1 MSMGPV
7 EFVILT
13 FPGDSPGGAAV
24 QALGGLRRSGAVRV
38 IDTMLVAKAADGSV
52 AHRELADVAELAGI
66 VQPDQLNLIDAA
78 DAEEVGEALEPG
90 FCAVLALVE
99 QTWASRAATAV
110 RDAGGELAFSVR
122 IPQQFVDEAL
132 TAVGASS

>member
-78 DAEEVGEALEPG
+78 DADEVGDVLDPGNCAL
-90 FCAVLALVE
+90 LALVE
-99 QTWASRAATAV
+99 QTWAADAAASVRAA
-110 RDAGGELAFSVR
+110 GGQLAASVR
-122 IPQQFVDEAL
+122 IPPEVVDEAVL
-132 TAVGASS
+132 ALGAS